1 MRSLN
6 TDTSTS
12 LTKASCTAKLN
23 INWVKSI
30 FLHRK
35 DQEMF
40 ESNNTVSQKMNTLSF
55 IWPLESADGNLLSP
69 LKEINPEYSLEGL
82 MLKLKLQYLTTW
94 CKNWLVRKDPDAGKD
109 WRQEKKGMTEDEMV
123 GWHYWLNG
131 YEFEQA
137 PGDGEGQGSLV
148 CCWLRDQKQPDT
160 TEWLNNNNNILS
172 V

>member
-1 MRSLN
+1 MATHSGVLAWRIPGMAEPGGLPSMGSHRVGHDWNDLAAAAAAGHFLESRQEKNEREEQLDKTHTNSQHFSLDEILD

-35 DQEMF
+35 DEEMF
-40 ESNNTVSQKMNTLSF
+40 ESNNTVSQKMNRLSF
-55 IWPLESADGNLLSP
+55 IWPLESADCNLLSP

-94 CKNWLVRKDPDAGKD
+94 C
-109 WRQEKKGMTEDEMV
+109 QELT
-123 GWHYWLNG
+123 
-131 YEFEQA
+131 
-137 PGDGEGQGSLV
+137 
-148 CCWLRDQKQPDT
+148 R
-160 TEWLNNNNNILS
+160 
-172 V
+172 